1 MKKKKK
7 PKDSITSSEDYIVY
21 ENKISAQV
29 KLLFL
34 QFWRQFLQLRREAW
48 KIQDS
53 NDPVEV
59 LKFSGFSVQLQK
71 LH

>member
-1 MKKKKK
+1 MDSGVSSSAIFVVVHFLLRVINYNEKKK

-34 QFWRQFLQLRREAW
+34 QF
-48 KIQDS
+48 
-53 NDPVEV
+53 
-59 LKFSGFSVQLQK
+59 
-71 LH
+71 